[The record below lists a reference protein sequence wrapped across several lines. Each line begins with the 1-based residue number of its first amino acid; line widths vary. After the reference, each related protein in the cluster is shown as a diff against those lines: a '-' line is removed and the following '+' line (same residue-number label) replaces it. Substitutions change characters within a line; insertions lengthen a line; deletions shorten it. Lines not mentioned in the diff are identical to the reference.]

1 MYTREKLIKE
11 AKDFAHVLEWK
22 IANEAIKGK
31 NVDAI
36 IETIKEVCEAAVQ
49 SHLIH
54 AYFKGIND
62 AIHFYQEK
70 EDVEALR
77 KTFYSLHEELKQSNS
92 DH

>member
-36 IETIKEVCEAAVQ
+36 VDAIQETCNETMQ
-49 SHLIH
+49 SVLIH
-54 AYFKGIND
+54 AYFKGMQD
-62 AIHFYQEK
+62 AIQFYQEK

-77 KTFYSLHEELKQSNS
+77 KTFYSLLDELKQSK
-92 DH
+92 

>member
-1 MYTREKLIKE
+1 MYTREKLIQD
-11 AKDFAHVLEWK
+11 AKNIASVLEWK
-22 IANEAIKGK
+22 IANEAVKRENVNDIINAIKK
-31 NVDAI
+31 I
-36 IETIKEVCEAAVQ
+36 CEEAVQ
-49 SHLIH
+49 SALIH

>member
-1 MYTREKLIKE
+1 MYTRKNLIQD
-11 AKDFAHVLEWK
+11 AKNFASVLEWK
-22 IANEAIKGK
+22 IANEAIKRD
-31 NVDAI
+31 NVNDIINAI
-36 IETIKEVCEAAVQ
+36 KKICDAAVQ

>member
-1 MYTREKLIKE
+1 MYTREKLIQD
-11 AKDFAHVLEWK
+11 AKNIASVLEWK
-22 IANEAIKGK
+22 IADEAIKRK
-31 NVDAI
+31 NVNDIINAI
-36 IETIKEVCEAAVQ
+36 KKICEEAVQ
-49 SHLIH
+49 EHLIH